1 MSLSGR
7 RAKVLGVM
15 KRGGLGKRPRFPR
28 QSSRCWRGMIE
39 DWRNGE
45 TPKQGDLS
53 TDVGQKQKKAEEKN
67 SSKARKRSK
76 FLGKK

>member
-15 KRGGLGKRPRFPR
+15 KRGGLEKRPRFPT

-45 TPKQGDLS
+45 TPKQGDVR
-53 TDVGQKQKKAEEKN
+53 TRCWAETKE
-67 SSKARKRSK
+67 SRREE
-76 FLGKK
+76 